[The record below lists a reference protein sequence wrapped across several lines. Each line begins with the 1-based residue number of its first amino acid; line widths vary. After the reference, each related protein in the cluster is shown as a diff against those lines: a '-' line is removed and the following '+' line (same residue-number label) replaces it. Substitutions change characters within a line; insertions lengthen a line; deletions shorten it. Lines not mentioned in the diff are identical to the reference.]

1 MSHNLSRICIAY
13 LALEN
18 MRDFQTDDALL
29 DAMDVLWHRMLQTD
43 RDFLNSMARG
53 R

>member
-1 MSHNLSRICIAY
+1 MSPNLSRICIAY

-18 MRDFQTDDALL
+18 MRNFESDDALL
-29 DAMDVLWHRMLQTD
+29 DAMDVLWHRMSQAD
-43 RDFLNSMARG
+43 RDFLNSIARG